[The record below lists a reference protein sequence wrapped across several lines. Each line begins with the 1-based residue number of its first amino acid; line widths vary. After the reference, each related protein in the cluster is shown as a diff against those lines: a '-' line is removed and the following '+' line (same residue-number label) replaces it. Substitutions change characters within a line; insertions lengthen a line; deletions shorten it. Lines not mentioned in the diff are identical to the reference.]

1 VGQVLS
7 EVRVLSKNN
16 SYFLNKLSV
25 HPSNAPEKIKFGD
38 LIASEEPWAFS
49 MKINK
54 FRTVNFFIFAYVQSV
69 VLRDHINKDK
79 FHSVILTA
87 TPAVDAH
94 IFPYVRTMSMKNI
107 IVAVDRLQTI
117 DLDQVHATY
126 LRCRDSV
133 LRAYEWQD
141 IKITCLPIQSNVGWN
156 VVSRVPDASYASWYD
171 GPTLLEAIARQ
182 KVTPVNVMCP
192 ARFMVARVADSRSVV
207 GYLRAGVLTLGDV
220 IQTAAG
226 TSVEII
232 SISLNNVQKSRVT
245 PDPRQI
251 TLKLSVKTS
260 NDQVVSGLFKE
271 LDLIGPGV
279 RHVTEHSRVAA
290 RIVLVD
296 PPGLKYGQPHTLCF
310 THGNIVCKVD
320 LVQELDTVMS
330 HSLVPN
336 TTSMEPKMVIVEL
349 TPLGIG
355 QFCLEC
361 EASYPELSKF
371 WINENQS
378 ILGFGAITKI
388 KY

>member
-1 VGQVLS
+1 
-7 EVRVLSKNN
+7 
-16 SYFLNKLSV
+16 
-25 HPSNAPEKIKFGD
+25 
-38 LIASEEPWAFS
+38 
-49 MKINK
+49 
-54 FRTVNFFIFAYVQSV
+54 
-69 VLRDHINKDK
+69 
-79 FHSVILTA
+79 
-87 TPAVDAH
+87 
-94 IFPYVRTMSMKNI
+94 
-107 IVAVDRLQTI
+107 
-117 DLDQVHATY
+117 
-126 LRCRDSV
+126 
-133 LRAYEWQD
+133 
-141 IKITCLPIQSNVGWN
+141 
-156 VVSRVPDASYASWYD
+156 
-171 GPTLLEAIARQ
+171 
-182 KVTPVNVMCP
+182 
-192 ARFMVARVADSRSVV
+192 MVARVADSRSVV

-330 HSLVPN
+330 PSLVPN
-336 TTSMEPKMVIVEL
+336 KTSMEPKMVIVEL